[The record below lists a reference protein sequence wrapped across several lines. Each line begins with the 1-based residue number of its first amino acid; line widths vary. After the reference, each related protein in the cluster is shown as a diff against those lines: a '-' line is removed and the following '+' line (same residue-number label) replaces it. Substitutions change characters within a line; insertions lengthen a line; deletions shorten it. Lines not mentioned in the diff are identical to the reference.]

1 MSDLKE
7 LSTLP
12 NQRSKIEWT
21 SYLATAY
28 VEGFCEGEHA
38 TLEQSM
44 EAWAYLIKTK
54 VCYSLQGWFGRNA
67 TRLIE
72 RGLIS
77 EDGTIDW
84 DLMEELK

>member
-1 MSDLKE
+1 MDELKE

-12 NQRSKIEWT
+12 NQ
-21 SYLATAY
+21 
-28 VEGFCEGEHA
+28 
-38 TLEQSM
+38 
-44 EAWAYLIKTK
+44 